1 MALEI
6 FQRDNIIAIFITILL
21 IIGKMRNQSWCP
33 LILEVALKI
42 SVVNSQKLRMDLPN
56 DPHKPLLGAC
66 PEHLTS
72 YFTDTCSAMSL
83 LLYLQY
89 LGNGNSLSVL
99 QLKNR

>member
-1 MALEI
+1 
-6 FQRDNIIAIFITILL
+6 
-21 IIGKMRNQSWCP
+21 MRNQSWCP

-42 SVVNSQKLRMDLPN
+42 SVVNSQKLRMDLPY
-56 DPHKPLLGAC
+56 DPHKPLLGTC

-72 YFTDTCSAMSL
+72 YFTDTCSAMFL